1 MAINDW
7 LKNDKLSLGLIL
19 GLIIPVPVS
28 LVFAVILRLVQVN
41 FLILGETR
49 LINMLLLGVALNIII
64 MRYYI
69 LNLKFINTAKGLIIS
84 TLAIV
89 LVFFLFLKNS
99 NFTLP
104 F

>member
-1 MAINDW
+1 MLKKW
-7 LKNDKLSLGLIL
+7 LNNDKISLGLIL

-28 LVFAVILRLVQVN
+28 LVFAAILRLVQVN

-49 LINMLLLGVALNIII
+49 LVNMLLLGVALNIIL

-69 LNLKFINTAKGLIIS
+69 LNLKFTNTAKGLIIS

>member
-1 MAINDW
+1 MLKKW
-7 LKNDKLSLGLIL
+7 LNNDKISLGLIL

-28 LVFAVILRLVQVN
+28 LVFAAILRLVQVN

-49 LINMLLLGVALNIII
+49 LVNMLLLGVALNIIL

-69 LNLKFINTAKGLIIS
+69 LNLKFTNTAKGLIIS

-99 NFTLP
+99 NFTFP